1 MANTPQR
8 KIALNPQPSPETP
21 AVLPPTPSIK
31 AINGHGWATS
41 IQVAEYFGKRHKDVL
56 RSYRDICSDDDFS
69 RRNFAPR
76 DYVDPRGQTQ
86 PMVEMTKDGFMLLVM
101 GFTGPRALEWK
112 KTFINAFNEMERR
125 LRALEVNPSAF
136 DLQALPRVSN
146 KQMEQA
152 RKKSN
157 ELLRDVLMAKTMEEK
172 RQHYRF
178 LVRSNSSVGID
189 TDSMEALG
197 IERPKLQ
204 IEGGAA

>member
-1 MANTPQR
+1 MIRTGAIMAKTT
-8 KIALNPQPSPETP
+8 PSPGVELVP
-21 AVLPPTPSIK
+21 APPTLLT
-31 AINGHGWATS
+31 ARGQATVTS
-41 IQVAEYFGKRHKDVL
+41 IQVAQHFGKQHKNVL
-56 RSYRDICSDDDFS
+56 QSIRSLECSDEFTELNFQLSDFT
-69 RRNFAPR
+69 
-76 DYVDPRGQTQ
+76 DPTGRKL
-86 PMVEMTKDGFMLLVM
+86 PCYLITKDGFAMLAF
-101 GFTGPRALEWK
+101 GFTGKEAARWREAY
-112 KTFINAFNEMERR
+112 INAFNEMERR

-157 ELLRDVLMAKTMEEK
+157 ELLRDVLTAKTMEEK

-204 IEGGAA
+204 IQGGAA